1 MCTYRD
7 WLEMKRAAALLIA
20 ERRFIETGD
29 VESSDAARQSSFDD
43 DSDMNRSS
51 AEVSASNDAF
61 GARRRAG
68 FFQSLGAGR
77 RGGIKKKQ
85 CVAQSSSTDTDAQD
99 RNRSQLRSHPR
110 QRNSYAAQE
119 RLDADADGGPSVK
132 PPERADKPGTTRF
145 SKDIFV

>member
-1 MCTYRD
+1 
-7 WLEMKRAAALLIA
+7 MKRAAALLIA